1 MKDQLLTIFLILFL
15 LTFLLYLLALRRNAI
30 LREKLDKLAFE
41 KQSQASRYGKITEQ
55 FMPFLDSYPYDS
67 SNFRFLGTPIDGIQF
82 EEDKIIFMEFKTAS
96 GMLTEKQKQI
106 KELVEKHKVYFEERS
121 LR

>member
-1 MKDQLLTIFLILFL
+1 MKDQLLTVLLILFI
-15 LTFLLYLLALRRNAI
+15 LTFLLYLLALKRNAI

-41 KQSQASRYGKITEQ
+41 RQSQASRYGKITEQ

-82 EEDKIIFMEFKTAS
+82 EKDKIIFMEFKTAS
-96 GMLTEKQKQI
+96 GALTEKQKQI
-106 KELVEKHKVYFEERS
+106 KELVEQHKVYFEERS

>member
-1 MKDQLLTIFLILFL
+1 MRDQLVAILLTLFLISL
-15 LTFLLYLLALRRNAI
+15 LLYLLALKRNAI
-30 LREKLDKLAFE
+30 LREKLEKLSFE
-41 KQSQASRYGKITEQ
+41 RQSQASRYGKIAEQ

-82 EEDKIIFMEFKTAS
+82 EENKIIFMEFKTAS
-96 GMLTEKQKQI
+96 GALTEKQKQI
-106 KELVEKHKVYFEERS
+106 KELVEKHRVYFEERS

>member
-1 MKDQLLTIFLILFL
+1 MKDQLLTVLLILFI
-15 LTFLLYLLALRRNAI
+15 LTFLLYLLALKRNAI

-41 KQSQASRYGKITEQ
+41 RQSQASRYGKITEQ

-82 EEDKIIFMEFKTAS
+82 EKDKIIFMEFKTAS
-96 GMLTEKQKQI
+96 GTLTEKQKQI
-106 KELVEKHKVYFEERS
+106 KELVEQHKVYFEERS